1 MGMATI
7 LHFPQRARVQQS
19 TVISLYTDEEIAV
32 TLTAVNLHND
42 SYGKVQEHD
51 LDQLDAEV
59 VERCLREAS
68 VNQLLST
75 RARRCAMR
83 ILDSIEHVNIRQQM

>member
-1 MGMATI
+1 MATI
-7 LHFPQRARVQQS
+7 LTFPRRPRIQQS

-51 LDQLDAEV
+51 LNELDAEI

-75 RARRCAMR
+75 RARRCAVR
-83 ILDSIEHVNIRQQM
+83 ILASIQHVNIRQQM

>member
-1 MGMATI
+1 MATI
-7 LHFPQRARVQQS
+7 LTFPQRPRIQQS

-32 TLTAVNLHND
+32 TLAAVNLHND

-51 LDQLDAEV
+51 LNELDAGV
-59 VERCLREAS
+59 VEFCLRQAS

-75 RARRCAMR
+75 RARRCAVR
-83 ILDSIEHVNIRQQM
+83 ILASIQHINIRQQM